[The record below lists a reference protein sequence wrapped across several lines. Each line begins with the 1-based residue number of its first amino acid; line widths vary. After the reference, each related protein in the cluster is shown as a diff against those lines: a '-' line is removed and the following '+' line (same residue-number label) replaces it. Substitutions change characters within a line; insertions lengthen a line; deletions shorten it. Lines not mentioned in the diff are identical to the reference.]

1 VAKLTAGDA
10 FAYEAFGISVAV
22 DGDTVVVGTSGYSD
36 SVYVF
41 RTTDG
46 GATYP
51 QVAELTGDNQFGIS
65 VAIAG
70 NTVLIGDYVD
80 GYGGA
85 VYVFRTT
92 DGVTYVELAK
102 LTASDGASNDNFGRS
117 VAIDGQK
124 VVVGAYQG
132 GNAGPG
138 STYVFLETLTTPK
151 PTYNPTQRPTPAPIS
166 SRRRRL
172 QQSTTTVAFS
182 VRVEGSAEFATDYAA
197 NIVQELSA
205 AAQDGTLTTQ
215 LNIAADAQGVQ
226 APTAPAGANDYD
238 TIMAATAVDGA
249 PTPRPTPAPVVS
261 AIPAPS
267 RQPTPQPSQRP
278 TPRPT
283 APTAN
288 DATDDEGPDPGAT
301 NGSSGSRSGDSDTAA
316 AAGAGAAAG
325 AVVLLLACFGVWY
338 RRKQRIARLDCR
350 KETDALELSDIHIDG
365 GDAPSADLQR
375 YADTQTAV
383 EAGMLSNNF

>member
-1 VAKLTAGDA
+1 MAKLTAGDA

-172 QQSTTTVAFS
+172 QQSTTTVSFS
-182 VRVEGSAEFATDYAA
+182 VRVSAEATEIA
-197 NIVQELSA
+197 QELSD
-205 AAQDGTLTTQ
+205 AAQSGALTTA
-215 LNIAADAQGVQ
+215 LATAADDASVE
-226 APTAPAGANDYD
+226 APTARAEDNDYD
-238 TIMAATAVDGA
+238 TIMAATVVDGA
-249 PTPRPTPAPVVS
+249 PTPQPVATTPAPT
-261 AIPAPS
+261 
-267 RQPTPQPSQRP
+267 RRPTPQP
-278 TPRPT
+278 
-283 APTAN
+283 
-288 DATDDEGPDPGAT
+288 
-301 NGSSGSRSGDSDTAA
+301 
-316 AAGAGAAAG
+316 
-325 AVVLLLACFGVWY
+325 V
-338 RRKQRIARLDCR
+338 
-350 KETDALELSDIHIDG
+350 
-365 GDAPSADLQR
+365 
-375 YADTQTAV
+375 
-383 EAGMLSNNF
+383 

>member
-1 VAKLTAGDA
+1 
-10 FAYEAFGISVAV
+10 
-22 DGDTVVVGTSGYSD
+22 
-36 SVYVF
+36 
-41 RTTDG
+41 
-46 GATYP
+46 
-51 QVAELTGDNQFGIS
+51 
-65 VAIAG
+65 
-70 NTVLIGDYVD
+70 
-80 GYGGA
+80 
-85 VYVFRTT
+85 
-92 DGVTYVELAK
+92 
-102 LTASDGASNDNFGRS
+102 
-117 VAIDGQK
+117 
-124 VVVGAYQG
+124 
-132 GNAGPG
+132 
-138 STYVFLETLTTPK
+138 
-151 PTYNPTQRPTPAPIS
+151 
-166 SRRRRL
+166 
-172 QQSTTTVAFS
+172 VAFS
-182 VRVEGSAEFATDYAA
+182 VRVEGSTDAET
-197 NIVQELSA
+197 IVSELSA